1 MRELDTSLTLRRA
14 LAPDSDSVIYQDRV
28 IHIASYASRFLFTS
42 EQLNQPVERLSGG
55 ERARVLIARLML
67 QPADVLILDEP
78 TNDLDIPT
86 LEILEE
92 SLLEFPGALVLVTHD
107 RYLLDRVTNAVLG
120 LDGRGNSALFAD
132 YLQWET
138 WRDEQNGVQSK
149 APAEAAPQRAPA
161 PGSVSPSRK
170 KLSYMEQREY
180 DAIEARIEDADARLR
195 TAEHRIEVPE
205 VATNPELLTAALA
218 ELEQARADHD
228 AIYERWVELTE
239 KIGG

>member
-1 MRELDTSLTLRRA
+1 
-14 LAPDSDSVIYQDRV
+14 
-28 IHIASYASRFLFTS
+28 
-42 EQLNQPVERLSGG
+42 
-55 ERARVLIARLML
+55 
-67 QPADVLILDEP
+67 
-78 TNDLDIPT
+78 
-86 LEILEE
+86 
-92 SLLEFPGALVLVTHD
+92 
-107 RYLLDRVTNAVLG
+107 
-120 LDGRGNSALFAD
+120 LFAD

-149 APAEAAPQRAPA
+149 APAEAAPQQEPA
-161 PGSVSPSRK
+161 PGQVSPSRK